1 MRSTNRRTT
10 GPRRPED
17 LTVRERQILE
27 LIWKGLMNREIAM
40 RLKIGTKTVEAH
52 RASMMKRFESA
63 IQRNYLRRRL
73 DRSSFPL
80 SLSESQSNPKTYA
93 TRQRDIAFVGC
104 IHGLSEWLR

>member
-10 GPRRPED
+10 GSRRPED

-52 RASMMKRFESA
+52 RASMMKKIRVSNTAQLLKAAIEQELVSVES
-63 IQRNYLRRRL
+63 
-73 DRSSFPL
+73 
-80 SLSESQSNPKTYA
+80 
-93 TRQRDIAFVGC
+93 
-104 IHGLSEWLR
+104 